1 MLDEYAIVPDVFD
14 AAAYSNAAYID
25 MCLPY
30 LKEPLLQEALV
41 RDLAGGGWSRYCH
54 ENSANLH
61 GLCKEV
67 LKKLAR
73 SNRLRSAPIQGAN
86 VPVTADQWC
95 REGLASHQAL
105 PLTGIIAAHNTKQQF
120 AQGEVAS
127 VERLTGTSWWQ
138 QRSPSVTVDRKTG
151 EYQRVLGKVLMHANS
166 LMFIDPNLDPSR
178 NNYQQFGQLLTGLGT
193 RRVKPR
199 IEVHRSFC
207 KGDGPARTFPI
218 AAEWSQAFAPLG
230 QQLAQ
235 AGLSAEVFGWEDFHI
250 RLLIADV
257 IGVNLEWGFDVTTR
271 ANEMTVWTRLGRND
285 KDYWQRRF
293 DPAAAAGSLKWRF
306 GIGAMP

>member
-25 MCLPY
+25 MCLPH

-41 RDLAGGGWSRYCH
+41 RDLAGGGWSRYCQEH
-54 ENSANLH
+54 SANLH

-73 SNRLRSAPIQGAN
+73 SNRLRPSPIQGGS

-95 REGLASHQAL
+95 REGLASHRVS

-120 AQGEVAS
+120 AQREVAS
-127 VERLTGTSWWQ
+127 VERLTGTAWWQ
-138 QRSPSVTVDRKTG
+138 QRSPSITIDRKLT
-151 EYQRVLGKVLMHANS
+151 EYQRVLGRVLMHANS

-178 NNYQQFGQLLTGLGT
+178 SNYQQFGQLLSGLGT
-193 RRVKPR
+193 RSVKPR
-199 IEVHRSFC
+199 IEIHRSFC
-207 KGDGPARTFPI
+207 KGDGATRTFPTQTQWL
-218 AAEWSQAFAPLG
+218 EAFAPLS
-230 QQLAQ
+230 QLLAQ

-257 IGVNLEWGFDVTTR
+257 VGVNLEAGFDVT
-271 ANEMTVWTRLGRND
+271 AKADDKTVWTRLGRED
-285 KDYWQRRF
+285 KDSWQRRY
-293 DPAAAAGSLKWRF
+293 DPAASAGSLKWRF
-306 GIGAMP
+306 GIGAIP